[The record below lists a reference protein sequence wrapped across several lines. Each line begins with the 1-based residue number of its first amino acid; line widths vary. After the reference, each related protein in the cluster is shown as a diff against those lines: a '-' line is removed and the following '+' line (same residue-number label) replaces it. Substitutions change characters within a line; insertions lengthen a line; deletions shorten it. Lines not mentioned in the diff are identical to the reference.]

1 MAKLACF
8 LFLLALGQTFA
19 ARSSGGNSPDVVV
32 RDFGFDSGRTSS
44 ASRGSSISSSRGS
57 IWDDADD
64 DFSTPKIQAWPGGIV
79 PYEISSDISST
90 NAAALKRMFQDIS
103 DKTCVR
109 FVPRTRS
116 DKNYA
121 LIQSGN
127 KCSAP
132 LGMSTG
138 SSSSKSSLLSS
149 SSSSSTG
156 TPSNIIL
163 GQSCF
168 TTTRVARRIMNLLGI
183 PHETSRPDR
192 DDFVEINFSNLR
204 PGYDKQVKQVA
215 RSAWLPGVLDV
226 PYDLQSVTQYTD
238 DDIAANTNNW
248 AIRAKSRRN
257 VQLGGDTFS
266 SSDWAK
272 IRKAY
277 NCPSSSFSG

>member
-8 LFLLALGQTFA
+8 LVLLALGQGFA
-19 ARSSGGNSPDVVV
+19 ARSSGSSSPDSV
-32 RDFGFDSGRTSS
+32 RDFGFDSGMPKSS
-44 ASRGSSISSSRGS
+44 SRGSLSSSRGS

-64 DFSTPKIQAWPGGIV
+64 DMSTPKIVAWTNGKV
-79 PYEISSDISST
+79 PYEFSSDISTS
-90 NAAALKRMFQDIS
+90 NAAAMKRMFQDIE

-109 FVPRTRS
+109 FVPKTRS

-121 LIQSGN
+121 MIQSGN

-132 LGMSTG
+132 LGMASG
-138 SSSSKSSLLSS
+138 SSTSKTSLS

-168 TTTRVARRIMNLLGI
+168 TTQRVARRIMNLLGI

-215 RSAWLPGVLDV
+215 RSAFLAGVLDV

-238 DDIAANTNNW
+238 DDIAANTANW

-257 VQLGGDTFS
+257 VQMGGDTFS